1 MHYLDR
7 NEYNLTASRAVGAAG
22 AADPQGVV
30 LIQGVSEDQVAVA
43 RATTCF
49 MAAIAESDSLAD

>member
-1 MHYLDR
+1 M
-7 NEYNLTASRAVGAAG
+7 ASSAVGAAG

-30 LIQGVSEDQVAVA
+30 LAEGVSEDRVVVT

-49 MAAIAESDSLAD
+49 RATVAESEWLADLKLREFL

>member
-1 MHYLDR
+1 M
-7 NEYNLTASRAVGAAG
+7 TASSAVGAAG

-30 LIQGVSEDQVAVA
+30 LTEGVSEDLVAVA

-49 MAAIAESDSLAD
+49 RAAVAESDSLAD